1 MYTESG
7 KLVGGRLR
15 STRTRPS
22 DSCTLACFCM
32 KYACPKSDGAIQAV
46 FAQSDLGLL
55 WKNGTKSDV
64 GSWIR
69 PDSGFPNGGDCRTDF
84 VLVMLMCF
92 GRGVNDGLL
101 ELTTF
106 ITTCLYYM

>member
-1 MYTESG
+1 M
-7 KLVGGRLR
+7 
-15 STRTRPS
+15 
-22 DSCTLACFCM
+22 
-32 KYACPKSDGAIQAV
+32 